1 MKIAYVTPYQGEG
14 EIVHELFPE
23 HEVLFVDEPI
33 HTDVPEGAR
42 DADVL
47 SVFVDSTVT
56 AEMIDSMPNLK
67 VLALRST
74 GFDHVDVSHATG
86 KGIVVSNVPH
96 YGSQTVAEYAFGL
109 MLTLSRR
116 IYSSYDL
123 LRREGMVDVPR
134 CEGFDLCG
142 KTLGVVGTGAIGRRV
157 CEIARGF
164 RMRVIAFDLYPND
177 DLAKELGIEYRAYD
191 EVLEEAD
198 IVTFHVP
205 ATDENHHMLHGEN
218 IARMKPGACV
228 INTARGSLIDT
239 IALVH
244 AIKRGHLGGAGL
256 DVFEGE
262 QYIKDEMQLL
272 MPGGEKI
279 EPPVWRAF
287 VADHELIDHE
297 RVIVTPHLAFNTKE
311 AKREIT
317 ETTAQNITA
326 ALAGDPQ
333 HALEGVF

>member
-1 MKIAYVTPYQGEG
+1 MKIAYVTPYVGEQD
-14 EIVHELFPE
+14 IVHELLPDHEIVFLEEPVRDEIPE
-23 HEVLFVDEPI
+23 AVS
-33 HTDVPEGAR
+33 
-42 DADVL
+42 DAEVL
-47 SVFVDSTVT
+47 SVFVDSTLS
-56 AEMIDSMPNLK
+56 AAAIDSMPNLK

-74 GFDHVDVSHATG
+74 GYDHVDVAHARER
-86 KGIVVSNVPH
+86 GIAVANVPH

-116 IYSSYDL
+116 IYPAYDL
-123 LRREGMVDVPR
+123 LRREGTVDVPR

-157 CEIARGF
+157 CEMAKGF
-164 RMRVIAFDLYPND
+164 RMHVVAFDLFPD
-177 DLAKELGIEYRAYD
+177 EEFAAALGIEYRSYD
-191 EVLEEAD
+191 EVLEMAD

-205 ATDENHHMLHGEN
+205 ATDDNHHMLNGEN
-218 IARMKPGACV
+218 IARMKPGACI

-244 AIKRGHLGGAGL
+244 AVKSGHLGGAGL

-262 QYIKDEMQLL
+262 AYIKDEMQLL
-272 MPGGEKI
+272 MPGGETI
-279 EPPVWRAF
+279 EPPVWQAF

-317 ETTAQNITA
+317 ETTVLNITSG
-326 ALAGDPQ
+326 LAGTVENPI
-333 HALEGVF
+333 AG

>member
-1 MKIAYVTPYQGEG
+1 MKIAYVTPYLGEE
-14 EIVHELFPE
+14 EIVNELLAD
-23 HEVLFVDEPI
+23 HEVAYYGEPI
-33 HTDVPEGAR
+33 REELPEELR
-42 DADVL
+42 DAAVL
-47 SVFVDSTVT
+47 SVFVDSRVS

-74 GFDHVDVSHATG
+74 GCDHVDVAHAQER
-86 KGIVVSNVPH
+86 GIAVANVPH

-116 IYSSYDL
+116 IYSAYDL
-123 LRREGMVDVPR
+123 LRREGMVDVPG

-142 KTLGVVGTGAIGRRV
+142 KTLGVIGTGAIGRRV
-157 CEIARGF
+157 CEMAKGF
-164 RMRVIAFDLYPND
+164 RMRVVAFDLFPNEEF
-177 DLAKELGIEYRAYD
+177 ANELGIEYRSYD
-191 EVLEEAD
+191 EVLEQSD

-205 ATDENHHMLHGEN
+205 ATDENHHMLNGEN

-239 IALVH
+239 IALVY
-244 AIKRGHLGGAGL
+244 AVKSGHLGGAGI

-317 ETTAQNITA
+317 ETTVENITSG
-326 ALAGDPQ
+326 LAGEIANPV
-333 HALEGVF
+333 HG

>member
-1 MKIAYVTPYQGEG
+1 MKIAYVTPYLGE
-14 EIVHELFPE
+14 EDIVNELLAD
-23 HEVLFVDEPI
+23 HEVAYYGEPI
-33 HTDVPEGAR
+33 TDEVPEELR
-42 DADVL
+42 DAAVL
-47 SVFVDSTVT
+47 SVFVDSRVS
-56 AEMIDSMPNLK
+56 AEMIDSMPNLQ

-74 GFDHVDVSHATG
+74 GYDHIDVAHAQER
-86 KGIVVSNVPH
+86 GIAVANVPH

-116 IYSSYDL
+116 IYSAYDL
-123 LRREGMVDVPR
+123 LRREGMVDVPG

-157 CEIARGF
+157 CEMAKGF
-164 RMRVIAFDLYPND
+164 RMRVIAFDLFPNEEF
-177 DLAKELGIEYRAYD
+177 AAQVGIEYRSYD
-191 EVLEEAD
+191 EVLEQAD

-205 ATDENHHMLHGEN
+205 ATDDNHHMLNGEN

-239 IALVH
+239 IALVY
-244 AIKRGHLGGAGL
+244 AVKSGHLGGAGI

-317 ETTAQNITA
+317 ETTVQNIQSG
-326 ALAGDPQ
+326 LAGEVENPV
-333 HALEGVF
+333 AG